1 MKMNKIPKLITSA
14 AALSSILALS
24 PLTTAF
30 AVEVNETTETT
41 SVISSEVTVVKS
53 TLPVSS
59 DTETT
64 TVTTDI
70 TTRADE
76 KVEISADSG
85 KVLPSGNGTLLEN
98 VFNDNVNRQFLT
110 IQSKNGNTFY
120 IIVDKDKEGGGNVY
134 FMNLVDEYDLMAFT
148 DKFPNEDKDGS
159 KKKAETAITD
169 IDDETPTAIENGD
182 NELDSSQTTETAK
195 AVSVA
200 NTNLLFPAIG
210 ILALLGGAAFYFF
223 KLRGPSANNDKK
235 RDSDDEE
242 DDIDNGEI
250 VNENE

>member
-1 MKMNKIPKLITSA
+1 MNKIPKLIGSV

-41 SVISSEVTVVKS
+41 SVISSEVTVLES

-59 DTETT
+59 GTETT
-64 TVTTDI
+64 AVTTDI
-70 TTRADE
+70 STKDNKEVE
-76 KVEISADSG
+76 KS
-85 KVLPSGNGTLLEN
+85 LPSGNGTLLEDVLN
-98 VFNDNVNRQFLT
+98 EDVNRQFLT

-120 IIVDKDKEGGGNVY
+120 LVVDKDKEGRGNVY

-169 IDDETPTAIENGD
+169 VDDEKPTDTEKGD
-182 NELDSSQTTETAK
+182 NEPDSSQVKETEK
-195 AVSVA
+195 AASAA
-200 NTNLLFPAIG
+200 NTKVLVPAIG

-223 KLRGPSANNDKK
+223 KLREPSSNIDKK
-235 RDSDDEE
+235 RDSDDNDE
-242 DDIDNGEI
+242 DIDNSDT
-250 VNENE
+250 VNDD

>member
-1 MKMNKIPKLITSA
+1 MNKIPKLIGSV

-41 SVISSEVTVVKS
+41 SVISSEVTVLES

-59 DTETT
+59 GTETT
-64 TVTTDI
+64 AVTTDI
-70 TTRADE
+70 STKDNKEVE
-76 KVEISADSG
+76 KS
-85 KVLPSGNGTLLEN
+85 LPSGNGTLLEDVLN
-98 VFNDNVNRQFLT
+98 EDVNRQFLT

-120 IIVDKDKEGGGNVY
+120 LVVDKDKEGRGNVY

-159 KKKAETAITD
+159 KKKAETAIPD
-169 IDDETPTAIENGD
+169 VDDEKPTDTEKGD
-182 NELDSSQTTETAK
+182 NEPDRSPVKETEK
-195 AVSVA
+195 AASAA
-200 NTNLLFPAIG
+200 NTKVLVPAIG

-223 KLRGPSANNDKK
+223 KLREPSSNIDKK
-235 RDSDDEE
+235 RDSDDNDE
-242 DDIDNGEI
+242 DIDNSDT
-250 VNENE
+250 VNDD

>member
-1 MKMNKIPKLITSA
+1 MKMNKIPKLIGSFT
-14 AALSSILALS
+14 ALSSILAIS

-41 SVISSEVTVVKS
+41 YVISSEVTVLES

-59 DTETT
+59 GTETT
-64 TVTTDI
+64 TVTTNI
-70 TTRADE
+70 ATMANE
-76 KVEISADSG
+76 KVGISAESV
-85 KVLPSGNGTLLEN
+85 KATPSGNGTLIEDVL
-98 VFNDNVNRQFLT
+98 NDDINRQFLT

-159 KKKAETAITD
+159 KKKAETALTD
-169 IDDETPTAIENGD
+169 IDDETPTDAENVD
-182 NELDSSQTTETAK
+182 NDTDSAQTTETAK
-195 AVSVA
+195 TTSAS
-200 NTNLLFPAIG
+200 NTNLLVPAIG

-223 KLRGPSANNDKK
+223 KLRGSSANNDKK
-235 RDSDDEE
+235 RDSYDEE
-242 DDIDNGEI
+242 DIDNGET
-250 VNENE
+250 VNKNE

>member
-1 MKMNKIPKLITSA
+1 MNKIPKFITSA

-41 SVISSEVTVVKS
+41 SVISSEVTVMES

-59 DTETT
+59 GTETT
-64 TVTTDI
+64 AVTTDI
-70 TTRADE
+70 STKDNKEVE
-76 KVEISADSG
+76 KS
-85 KVLPSGNGTLLEN
+85 LPSGNGTLLEDVLN
-98 VFNDNVNRQFLT
+98 EDVNRQFLT

-120 IIVDKDKEGGGNVY
+120 IVVDKDKEGGGNVY

-169 IDDETPTAIENGD
+169 VDDETPTNTENED
-182 NELDSSQTTETAK
+182 NEPDSSQTTETAK
-195 AVSVA
+195 TASAA
-200 NTNLLFPAIG
+200 NTNLLVPAIG

-223 KLRGPSANNDKK
+223 KLRGTSSNNDKK

-242 DDIDNGEI
+242 DDIDNGET
-250 VNENE
+250 ENDNN